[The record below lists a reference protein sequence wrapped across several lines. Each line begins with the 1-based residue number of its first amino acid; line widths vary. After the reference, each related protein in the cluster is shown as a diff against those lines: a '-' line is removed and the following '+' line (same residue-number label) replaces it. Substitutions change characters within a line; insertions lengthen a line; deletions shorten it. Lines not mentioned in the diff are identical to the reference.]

1 MDKGNMRENKMGTMP
16 VNKLILNMAVPMMI
30 SMIFQAL
37 YNIVDS
43 IFVSQ
48 HSQDALT
55 AVSLVYPVQIVL
67 IAVGVGT
74 GVGVNAVLSRSLGEK
89 NQKMIDKIAGNA
101 IFASLMNSL
110 LFVIVALFFVDI
122 YFANMSD
129 IELVV
134 NYGKS
139 YMRIVSAFSIGLFFQ
154 IMSEKF
160 LQATGRT
167 MLSMVVQI
175 SGVIINVV
183 LDPIL
188 IFGWFGL
195 PSMGATGAA
204 IATVTAQIVAAAIGM
219 IMNLRIN
226 KDINFKLKYIK
237 PDKDVILKIYKVG
250 LPSII
255 MQSIGSVMIYLFNI
269 ILLTFSDTAATVLGV
284 YYKLQSFFI
293 MPVMGLNNS
302 LVPII
307 GFNYGAG
314 NSKRIYATIKTAIA
328 YAIAIMILGLVV
340 FQIFP
345 VELFQM
351 FDASPELLEI
361 GVSALQIISYSFVF
375 AGFSIVC
382 SGVFQALGNGVY
394 TLIVSFARQI
404 VVILPVAYFISLSG
418 DVHAVWWSFPIAEI
432 AALGLTSF
440 FLMKINKNVI
450 KQLPDIEN

>member
-418 DVHAVWWSFPIAEI
+418 DVHAVWWAFPIAEI